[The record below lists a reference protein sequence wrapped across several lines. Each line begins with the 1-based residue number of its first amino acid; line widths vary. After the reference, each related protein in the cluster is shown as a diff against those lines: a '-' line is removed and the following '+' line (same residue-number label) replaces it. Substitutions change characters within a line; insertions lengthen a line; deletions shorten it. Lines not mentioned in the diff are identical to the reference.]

1 MDQRMSLLPVCA
13 LSFFICMIPVA
24 HLENSK
30 KSVSKEAFCRVMHHA
45 SFNGFL
51 IAKPIWG
58 LVSEL
63 TLDENGF
70 RRLQEEKALV
80 LGTQGKFSIH
90 ITLPG

>member
-1 MDQRMSLLPVCA
+1 LLISRIA
-13 LSFFICMIPVA
+13 RNLFR
-24 HLENSK
+24 
-30 KSVSKEAFCRVMHHA
+30 KEAFCRVMHHA

-80 LGTQGKFSIH
+80 LGTQGKFSVH
-90 ITLPG
+90 IISPG

>member
-1 MDQRMSLLPVCA
+1 MSLLPVCA

-30 KSVSKEAFCRVMHHA
+30 KPVSKGSFLSRHA
-45 SFNGFL
+45 SCFFQRLSDSETNMG
-51 IAKPIWG
+51 G

-80 LGTQGKFSIH
+80 LGTQGKFSVH
-90 ITLPG
+90 IISPG